1 MPLLTSP
8 IDGVAMRQI
17 RRYGIELDVCPTSGG
32 VWLDKGMKAIF
43 LAPLLLTAACSHTGM
58 YALSDRTPADQAMTF
73 NGTVLSVE
81 ADGDFLLETSG
92 RLLLV
97 DVGDTGA
104 KVELGDRVTVTG
116 GTDNDKDEA
125 EAPELDAGSV
135 ADWLPPSP

>member
-8 IDGVAMRQI
+8 LDGVAMRQI
-17 RRYGIELDVCPTSGG
+17 RRYGIEMDVCPTSGG
-32 VWLDKGMKAIF
+32 VWLDKGVKAIF

-104 KVELGDRVTVTG
+104 KVELGDRVTITG
-116 GTDNDKDEA
+116 RTDNDKNEA
-125 EAPELDAGSV
+125 EAPELDAESV
-135 ADWLPPSP
+135 TDWLPPSP